1 MKTMNKAVIGGG
13 IAVVIIVV
21 IVGTMFSNNF
31 VNDSEKDNLTTF
43 DLSFS
48 TLITKDTPLKG
59 DPLAPITII
68 EFGDFQCP
76 NCGKFARDTSPQI
89 EEAYVNS
96 GQVNM
101 AFKHSTVVGPDS
113 AFAAMA
119 SQCANEQGKFWE
131 FHDAL
136 YDNQGA
142 ANSGWVKKDNLK
154 NLASDLGLDRNEFD
168 SCLDENRFLSLVNDD
183 LAMARELG
191 FDGTPAFLIISN
203 EDTTAVAITGAQP
216 FSTFQKVLDEKIN
229 N

>member
-1 MKTMNKAVIGGG
+1 MNKVVGGG
-13 IAVVIIVV
+13 IAAVIILV
-21 IVGTMFSNNF
+21 IIGIVFGNNL
-31 VNDSEKDNLTTF
+31 VNDSEKEDLTTF
-43 DLSFS
+43 DLSIS

-76 NCGKFARDTSPQI
+76 NCGKFARDTSPLI

-96 GQVNM
+96 GEVNM
-101 AFKHSTVVGPDS
+101 AFKHFTVIGPDS

-119 SQCANEQGKFWE
+119 SQCANDQGKFWE

-136 YDNQGA
+136 YDNKGV

-154 NLASDLGLDRNEFD
+154 NLASELGLDRTEFD
-168 SCLDENRFLSLVNDD
+168 PCLDENKFLSLVKDD

-191 FDGTPAFLIISN
+191 FGGTPAFLIISN
-203 EDTTAVAITGAQP
+203 DDATVDAITGAQP
-216 FSTFQKVLDEKIN
+216 FSVFQKILDEKIN